1 MLRSGGDRGA
11 RESGQLL
18 RSEPMLGHPLTI
30 ASMLKALP
38 GEGSVAER
46 ASMMELLPPPL
57 KQNFYQ
63 PDRRFAKATFR
74 IKDTGIAAYSPVFAR
89 VTSGLNQI
97 ASEHPGFHLDLDGRP
112 IWRWRNLFQIV
123 EDLGSSLG
131 SEAVIILF
139 VLGAAFRSVRIGLIA
154 FVPNIFPL
162 AACATGLWLFKMPLD
177 IVSVCSFTICLGIAV
192 DDTIH
197 FLTRYTE
204 ELAEGKDEVTAVR
217 DAFVGVGTGMIMTTC
232 VLVTGFS
239 SVLFSETRD
248 HRVFCAMGVL
258 TMSFALLG
266 DLFILPAMLV
276 YVYFRKRRGWQ
287 EPTVR

>member
-1 MLRSGGDRGA
+1 MAALDEAMGGLAIAQVHVTWTEESEASDR
-11 RESGQLL
+11 EVIEVLEKVDKLL

-89 VTSGLNQI
+89 VTSGLKQI

-139 VLGAAFRSVRIGLIA
+139 VLGQLSDPFA
-154 FVPNIFPL
+154 
-162 AACATGLWLFKMPLD
+162 
-177 IVSVCSFTICLGIAV
+177 
-192 DDTIH
+192 
-197 FLTRYTE
+197 
-204 ELAEGKDEVTAVR
+204 
-217 DAFVGVGTGMIMTTC
+217 
-232 VLVTGFS
+232 
-239 SVLFSETRD
+239 SVLSPLSQTFF
-248 HRVFCAMGVL
+248 HW
-258 TMSFALLG
+258 
-266 DLFILPAMLV
+266 LPV
-276 YVYFRKRRGWQ
+276 QRGFGSSRCRSTLSASVPLPFVWESQ
-287 EPTVR
+287 WMIPFTS